1 MLHTSTTTSYPPTT
15 GDVINRPANLIT
27 CSWCHS
33 MVAWK
38 SASVSHKPNDAI
50 LPFWR
55 STRRR
60 TLLNPFRCWTDG
72 ITVSRQS
79 SIASSN
85 LSDGMKPATSLAVS
99 STGFTCCLLDER
111 KIWWW
116 RTSLFVSRMT
126 VTSLTLKLER
136 FYQAALPA
144 ATITLCITSK
154 PRSPSN
160 TARVSCTS
168 LQIFLRS
175 A

>member
-1 MLHTSTTTSYPPTT
+1 MRLCGGRGHEVTIPPLPISICASHL
-15 GDVINRPANLIT
+15 DNNLIPT
-27 CSWCHS
+27 H
-33 MVAWK
+33 
-38 SASVSHKPNDAI
+38 
-50 LPFWR
+50 LWR

-60 TLLNPFRCWTDG
+60 TLLNPFCCWTDG
-72 ITVSRQS
+72 NTVSRQS

-99 STGFTCCLLDER
+99 STEFTCCLLDER

-160 TARVSCTS
+160 TVRVSCTS
-168 LQIFLRS
+168 LQISLRS